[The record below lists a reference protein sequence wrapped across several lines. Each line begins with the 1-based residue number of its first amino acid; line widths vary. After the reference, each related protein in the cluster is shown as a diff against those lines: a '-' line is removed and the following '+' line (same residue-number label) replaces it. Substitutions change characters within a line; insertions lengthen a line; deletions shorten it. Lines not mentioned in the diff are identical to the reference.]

1 MRLTSTFRAGVVALA
16 VVAAAVPATATV
28 AAATPAPQ
36 GAHASHPPTHQ
47 PTDAAHI
54 AALVHSMTLDEKVGQ
69 LFVTYA
75 YGDTA
80 TTTDPQYTKQNQQR
94 YGVDNG
100 AQLVGTYHLGGVI
113 YFTWANGLT
122 DPTTIA
128 QLSNGLQTASTS
140 QPDGV
145 PLLISVDQ
153 EGGIVSRLTAPVAI
167 SPGNMALG
175 ATFDPLSAYRTSAA
189 TAQQLKALGI
199 NLDDAPVVDTNTN
212 PNNTADG
219 ARSFGDKALLTAA
232 FGAGSVLGY
241 QQSGVV
247 GATAKHFPGLG
258 STSVNTDNGIAV
270 SDQTKQQFYAN
281 DIPAFRAAIAVGTDE
296 IMAAHIVAP
305 ALDPTGTPASLSKP
319 MVTGIL
325 RNQLHY
331 NGVVVT
337 DSLGAAALANYADPQ
352 RSVLAVQAGDDELL
366 MPTDLRASIAAVT
379 AAVTSGQISN
389 ARLEQSVTRILQL
402 KSKLGLFR
410 SSQVD
415 AGKAAGAVGTSGQN
429 TAMDAAADRS
439 ITLLRNSAKVLPL
452 APNSGKKVLV
462 TGWGS
467 AGTNAMTA
475 QVASHGVTATRLY
488 TGGAPSQALIDAAVA
503 AARQNDATIVL
514 SYNSWGDPGQIALI
528 NALQATGK
536 PIVVLATGAPYELG
550 QLPTVTTFVAAYGYQ
565 TTSLRAAA
573 NVLFGTQP
581 RGHLPVTVK
590 AADGSVA
597 AAFGTGLSY
606 RR

>member
-1 MRLTSTFRAGVVALA
+1 MRLSSTLRAGVAALA
-16 VVAAAVPATATV
+16 MVAAAVPATT
-28 AAATPAPQ
+28 AAAAPAPAGVQ
-36 GAHASHPPTHQ
+36 PAHRPPS
-47 PTDAAHI
+47 DAAHI
-54 AALVHSMTLDEKVGQ
+54 KALVRSMSTDEKIGQ

-80 TTTDPQYTKQNQQR
+80 TTTDPAYTSQNEQL

-100 AQLVGTYHLGGVI
+100 AQLVATYHLGGVI

-122 DPTTIA
+122 DPTKTA
-128 QLSNGLQTASTS
+128 QLSNGLQTAATS
-140 QPDGV
+140 QPNAV
-145 PLLISVDQ
+145 PLLVTVDQ
-153 EGGIVSRLTAPVAI
+153 EGGIVARLTAPVAV

-175 ATFDPLSAYRTSAA
+175 ATLNPLTAYQTSTA

-199 NLDDAPVVDTNTN
+199 NIDDAPVVDTNTN
-212 PNNTADG
+212 PANTADG
-219 ARSFGDKALLTAA
+219 TRSFGDKALLTSALGAA
-232 FGAGSVLGY
+232 SVLGY
-241 QQSGVV
+241 QQSGV

-270 SDQTKQQFYAN
+270 SDQTKQQFFAN
-281 DIPAFRAAIAVGTDE
+281 DIPAFRATIAAGTDE

-305 ALDPTGTPASLSKP
+305 SLDPTGTPASLSKP

-325 RNQLHY
+325 RDQLHY
-331 NGVVVT
+331 QGLVIT
-337 DSLGAAALANYADPQ
+337 DALSAAALGNYTDAQ
-352 RSVLAVQAGDDELL
+352 IAVMAVEAGDDQLL
-366 MPTDLRASIAAVT
+366 MPTDLRASIAAVKG
-379 AAVTSGQISN
+379 AVASGEISTS
-389 ARLEQSVTRILQL
+389 RLDQSVTRILQL
-402 KSKLGLFR
+402 KSQLGLFR

-415 AGKAAGAVGTSGQN
+415 ASKAAGAVGTSGQHE
-429 TAMDAAADRS
+429 AMDAAADRS
-439 ITLLRNSAKVLPL
+439 ITLLRNSGKVLPL
-452 APNSGKKVLV
+452 APSSGKKVLV
-462 TGWGS
+462 TGWG
-467 AGTNAMTA
+467 AGGTTTMTA

-503 AARQNDATIVL
+503 AAKQSDATVVL

-573 NVLFGTQP
+573 NVLFGAQP
-581 RGHLPVTVK
+581 CGHLPITIK
-590 AADGSVA
+590 AADGSVV
-597 AAFGTGLSY
+597 AAFGSGLSY
-606 RR
+606 RH